1 MLLACAHPRSLLR
14 VILLMAATAVSGQV
28 TTRDDPV
35 GRLLNEWYRDGT
47 AAGLAALTY
56 ENRDGQHSPLN
67 GALYPQLQVFKHSA
81 ATGPDKGPAGRLRLG
96 PVVGNCSMAAP
107 AVSGGSLPR
116 FYMMDPAG
124 GKFLLLQYLAN
135 NLFVYPEHQDHDPG
149 ANGIGGYGD
158 LFPGNTPALII
169 SQGSSGSDQ
178 PFLKAVLST
187 IAAFPRETQR
197 VLLERRFL
205 MPTVQAILRQ
215 SSRAVKRPEDYL
227 TGAAHPVVF
236 DAGLLDEEKMVRQAQ
251 AMTPDRIPPLALA
264 EVLEESEP
272 EPGKH
277 VFEVPKPHPHK
288 LADARV
294 SVCRV
299 FRGALEEYG
308 MVIDF
313 SKSTD
318 LMQRPLK
325 MSVELLQGDPRRV
338 RIDHSISGM
347 TARLRVRWQPPTI
360 TGTGRRSH
368 RVDIGVFASN
378 GVSLS
383 APAILSFYMLPNEQR
398 FYREDGRLAEID
410 YRAPNPDLGLPTL
423 DTDPRWLKVMHAAAR
438 AGDGLRSR
446 LMEKLFTEE
455 QRRSI
460 LTAWMPLDER
470 LRSIQAQD
478 AKPGKNEAPA
488 ASRAAWEKDLAQ
500 VLAQPLLP
508 SGKRTLRQALTSA
521 FNQLADFSELYLTLR
536 PEIDRLAA
544 QSPRAAAREHVQ
556 REVRRLLELGVLW
569 EQAEGTLVTASPPD
583 ALSAAD
589 RHYLRGLNLMV
600 LSQAVF
606 PEALERSPDPAFVDL
621 RLTTP
626 KPWRDVYRY
635 DEASGRLL
643 GWIRHQAGRTAA
655 FDAEGRLLPEGF
667 KNPAKAVPVT
677 YERNAQG
684 LLEWR

>member
-67 GALYPQLQVFKHSA
+67 GALYPQLQVFTHSA

-236 DAGLLDEEKMVRQAQ
+236 DVGLLDEEKMVRQAQ

-272 EPGKH
+272 EPGRH

-325 MSVELLQGDPRRV
+325 MSVELLQGDPSRV

-347 TARLRVRWQPPTI
+347 TARLRVRWPPPTATS
-360 TGTGRRSH
+360 TGLRSH

-383 APAILSFYMLPNEQR
+383 APAIIRQDSARTTGFFR
-398 FYREDGRLAEID
+398 KAGRLMISPA
-410 YRAPNPDLGLPTL
+410 G
-423 DTDPRWLKVMHAAAR
+423 WAA
-438 AGDGLRSR
+438 
-446 LMEKLFTEE
+446 
-455 QRRSI
+455 Q
-460 LTAWMPLDER
+460 
-470 LRSIQAQD
+470 
-478 AKPGKNEAPA
+478 
-488 ASRAAWEKDLAQ
+488 AAW
-500 VLAQPLLP
+500 
-508 SGKRTLRQALTSA
+508 
-521 FNQLADFSELYLTLR
+521 
-536 PEIDRLAA
+536 
-544 QSPRAAAREHVQ
+544 
-556 REVRRLLELGVLW
+556 
-569 EQAEGTLVTASPPD
+569 
-583 ALSAAD
+583 
-589 RHYLRGLNLMV
+589 
-600 LSQAVF
+600 
-606 PEALERSPDPAFVDL
+606 
-621 RLTTP
+621 
-626 KPWRDVYRY
+626 
-635 DEASGRLL
+635 
-643 GWIRHQAGRTAA
+643 
-655 FDAEGRLLPEGF
+655 
-667 KNPAKAVPVT
+667 
-677 YERNAQG
+677 
-684 LLEWR
+684 